1 MELDVPMS
9 PDTIFENKM
18 KKQKIEALKDT
29 TKTTTTTT
37 VNDGYLDAD
46 FVLGTNVIAERLFST
61 AKFVLTDQRLSL
73 SPTLF
78 NYMMLLKFNKPMWS
92 IATVA
97 RAIKGKMTIVLLL
110 LVKRRMKRLINL
122 FLMIWIMHLQGCFK
136 LLAPNHSVVIYYYYY
151 YYYYTLYYTLY
162 FFI

>member
-1 MELDVPMS
+1 MGLNNASAATMELDVSMS

-73 SPTLF
+73 SPAMF

-97 RAIKGKMTIVLLL
+97 RAIKGKDDNSIVIAGEEEDEKIDQ
-110 LVKRRMKRLINL
+110 LVSDDLDNAFARL
-122 FLMIWIMHLQGCFK
+122 F
-136 LLAPNHSVVIYYYYY
+136 
-151 YYYYTLYYTLY
+151 
-162 FFI
+162 

>member
-1 MELDVPMS
+1 MYVAVASAATMETQLDVPMS

-78 NYMMLLKFNKPMWS
+78 NYKMLLKFNKQRMWN

-97 RAIKGKMTIVLLL
+97 RAIKGKDDNRIVIAGEEEEEKIDQ
-110 LVKRRMKRLINL
+110 LVSDDLDNAFASL
-122 FLMIWIMHLQGCFK
+122 F
-136 LLAPNHSVVIYYYYY
+136 
-151 YYYYTLYYTLY
+151 
-162 FFI
+162 